1 MPLEAH
7 EDIAKA
13 IPSEKWDPENG
24 EVSPS
29 LFKGSRGSVS
39 RLSITP
45 LEETWDLFRL
55 HVEKPPERK
64 LERIGE
70 INVGI
75 LQEIGENFEANP
87 TQLSVEPDPLD
98 GYESHAIIPEKVS
111 RGLAVQIVIAL
122 KLHKRDQIF

>member
-7 EDIAKA
+7 EEIAKA
-13 IPSEKWDPENG
+13 IPTEKWNPETG
-24 EVSPS
+24 DVSPS
-29 LFKGSRGSVS
+29 LFTGSESSVS

-45 LEETWDLFRL
+45 LEETWELFRL
-55 HVEKPPERK
+55 RVEKPPERK

-75 LQEIGENFEANP
+75 LQEIGKNFEARP

-98 GYESHAIIPEKVS
+98 GYESHAIIPEKIS
-111 RGLAVQIVIAL
+111 RGLAVQIVKAL
-122 KLHKRDQIF
+122 KLHRA